1 MITHMENTTR
11 IQTGIRLDASLY
23 EKLKRNAK
31 KERRSLNN
39 YITRILENAIEMD
52 IPKLDPSSFEIDDDL
67 KQLGGLIGSVSDEQI
82 QQDSRLKSILAL

>member
-1 MITHMENTTR
+1 MENTTR

-39 YITRILENAIEMD
+39 YITRILENAVETD
-52 IPKLDPSSFEIDDDL
+52 IPKLDPSGFMIDDDL
-67 KQLGGLIGSVSDEQI
+67 KQLGGLIGSISDEQI
-82 QQDSRLKSILAL
+82 QQDPRLKSILAK

>member
-1 MITHMENTTR
+1 MITLMENTTR
-11 IQTGIRLDASLY
+11 IQTGIRLEASLY

-39 YITRILENAIEMD
+39 YITRILENAVETD

-82 QQDSRLKSILAL
+82 QQDPRLKSILAL

>member
-39 YITRILENAIEMD
+39 YITRILENAVETD
-52 IPKLDPSSFEIDDDL
+52 IPKLDPSSFEIDGDL

-82 QQDSRLKSILAL
+82 QQDPRLKSILAL

>member
-1 MITHMENTTR
+1 MENTTR
-11 IQTGIRLDASLY
+11 IQTGIRLEASLY

-39 YITRILENAIEMD
+39 YITRILENTVETD

-82 QQDSRLKSILAL
+82 QQDPRLKSILAL

>member
-1 MITHMENTTR
+1 MITCMENTTR
-11 IQTGIRLDASLY
+11 IQTGIRLEASLY

-39 YITRILENAIEMD
+39 YITRILENAVETD

-82 QQDSRLKSILAL
+82 QQDPRLKSILAL

>member
-1 MITHMENTTR
+1 MENTTR

-39 YITRILENAIEMD
+39 YITRILENAVETD

-67 KQLGGLIGSVSDEQI
+67 KQLGGLIGSISDEQI
-82 QQDSRLKSILAL
+82 QQDSRLKSILAI

>member
-1 MITHMENTTR
+1 MITLMENTTR

-39 YITRILENAIEMD
+39 YITRILENAVETD

-67 KQLGGLIGSVSDEQI
+67 KQLGGLIGSISDEQI
-82 QQDSRLKSILAL
+82 QQDSRLKSILAI

>member
-1 MITHMENTTR
+1 MENTTR

-39 YITRILENAIEMD
+39 YITRILENAVETD

-82 QQDSRLKSILAL
+82 QQDPRLKSILAI

>member
-1 MITHMENTTR
+1 MENTTR

>member
-1 MITHMENTTR
+1 MITYMENTTR

-39 YITRILENAIEMD
+39 YITRILENAVETD

>member
-1 MITHMENTTR
+1 MENTTR
-11 IQTGIRLDASLY
+11 IQTGIRLEASLY

-39 YITRILENAIEMD
+39 YITRILENAVETD

-67 KQLGGLIGSVSDEQI
+67 KQLGGLIGSISDEQI
-82 QQDSRLKSILAL
+82 QQDPRLKSILAI

>member
-1 MITHMENTTR
+1 MITYMENTTR

-39 YITRILENAIEMD
+39 YITRILENAVETD

-82 QQDSRLKSILAL
+82 QQDPRLKSILAL

>member
-1 MITHMENTTR
+1 MENTTR

-39 YITRILENAIEMD
+39 YITRILENAVETD

-82 QQDSRLKSILAL
+82 QQDPRLKSILAL

>member
-1 MITHMENTTR
+1 MENTTR
-11 IQTGIRLDASLY
+11 IQTGIRLEASLY

-39 YITRILENAIEMD
+39 YITRILENAVETD

-82 QQDSRLKSILAL
+82 QQDPRLKSILAL

>member
-1 MITHMENTTR
+1 MITLMENTTR
-11 IQTGIRLDASLY
+11 IQTGIRLEASLY

-39 YITRILENAIEMD
+39 YITRILENAVEPD
-52 IPKLDPSSFEIDDDL
+52 IPRLDPFGFEIDDDL

-82 QQDSRLKSILAL
+82 QQDPRLKSILAI

>member
-39 YITRILENAIEMD
+39 YITRILENAVETD

-82 QQDSRLKSILAL
+82 QQDPRLKSILAL

>member
-1 MITHMENTTR
+1 MITLMENTTR

-39 YITRILENAIEMD
+39 YITRILENAVETD
-52 IPKLDPSSFEIDDDL
+52 IPRLDPSGFKIDDDL
-67 KQLGGLIGSVSDEQI
+67 KQLGGLIGSISDEQI
-82 QQDSRLKSILAL
+82 QQDPRLKSILAL